1 MAYVGFFG
9 PKRPPWGR
17 LSNKAPSPFVEDGQ
31 AYPTV
36 EHYFQAHKFLDP
48 EYRRLIATAPN
59 PYAARELGRQVA
71 VHQSMAPV
79 INTYLAKGVKPR
91 PDWEAVKDSVMYT
104 ALLAKFRQNP
114 TLRKL
119 LLSTGEF
126 EIKEESPWDEYWAVG
141 RDGLGRNRL
150 GELLQQARKEL
161 RDEQV

>member
-9 PKRPPWGR
+9 PKRHPWGR
-17 LSNKAPSPFVEDGQ
+17 LSNFAPSPFVQDGQ
-31 AYPTV
+31 AYATV
-36 EHYFQAHKFLDP
+36 EHYFQAQKFLDP

-59 PYAARELGRQVA
+59 PHSARELGRQRA
-71 VHQSMAPV
+71 VHPTTAPV
-79 INTYLAKGVKPR
+79 INAHRARGVKIR
-91 PDWEAVKDSVMYT
+91 DDWEAVKDSVMYT

-114 TLRKL
+114 VLLKL

-126 EIKEESPWDEYWAVG
+126 EIKEESPFDNYWAVG

-161 RDEQV
+161 RDEQM